1 MVATCESAEM
11 MTALRDAL
19 AKIEQQAVRQRQ
31 KETKG
36 VRRPRPIEKDS
47 DFGASLASA

>member
-1 MVATCESAEM
+1 M
-11 MTALRDAL
+11 

-36 VRRPRPIEKDS
+36 VRRPRPVEKEMEIG
-47 DFGASLASA
+47 GALAS